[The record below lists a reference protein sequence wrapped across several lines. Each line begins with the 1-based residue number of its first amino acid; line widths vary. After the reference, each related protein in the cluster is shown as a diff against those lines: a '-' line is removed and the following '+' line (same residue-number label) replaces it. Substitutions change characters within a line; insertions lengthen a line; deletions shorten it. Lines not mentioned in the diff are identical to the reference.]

1 MDGDLAFLWYD
12 GEGGMVVVLELV
24 EYLHLSGLFF
34 CDFVCLFVC
43 QFVVDVFQLL
53 FVGLS

>member
-1 MDGDLAFLWYD
+1 VDGDLAFLWYD
-12 GEGGMVVVLELV
+12 GEGGMVVVLELL
-24 EYLHLSGLFF
+24 EYLHLSGLFV